1 MAGPTS
7 SLPLAG
13 LVVVTIEQAVAA
25 PLATRHLADL
35 GARVI
40 KIERPGRGDFAR
52 DYDTTVHGLSS
63 HFVWLN
69 RSKESVA
76 LDLKRPGCRSVVE
89 RLLDRADV
97 FVQNLAPGA
106 AERLGLGS
114 ETARAT
120 RPRLVTCD
128 VSGYGAEGPHA
139 HRKAYDLLVQAEAGL
154 LSVTGTPE
162 HRAKAGIPVADIAAG
177 TYAFSG
183 ILAALYERE
192 RTGTGRAVRVSL
204 FDSLAEWMGFPF
216 YHGAYGGQAPVRN
229 GAAHAA
235 IAPYGPVRTGDGKQV
250 VLAVQNDREWARFC
264 DVVLEDPALA
274 TDPRFATNSRR
285 VQHRAELQERIE
297 QRTGRLPAETVEDLL
312 DRASVAHARI
322 ADVTALGDHP
332 ALTARHRLREVA
344 SPAGPLRA
352 LEPPLT
358 GPHRPAAMGPV
369 PEVGEHSVAVLL
381 WAGLDESEVA
391 AALGP
396 ATPRSAP

>member
-1 MAGPTS
+1 MAGPRVT
-7 SLPLAG
+7 LPLTG

-76 LDLKRPGCRSVVE
+76 LDLKRPGSRSAVE

-114 ETARAT
+114 ETVRAT

-128 VSGYGAEGPHA
+128 VSGFGAEGPHA
-139 HRKAYDLLVQAEAGL
+139 DRKAYDLLVQAEAGL
-154 LSVTGTPE
+154 LSVTGTPQ
-162 HRAKAGIPVADIAAG
+162 HPAKAGIPVADIAAG

-216 YHGAYGGQAPVRN
+216 YYGAYGGQAPVRN

-235 IAPYGPVRTGDGKQV
+235 IAPYGPVRTGDGEQV

-264 DVVLEDPALA
+264 AVVLEDPALA

-285 VQHRAELQERIE
+285 VQHRTELQERID
-297 QRTGRLPAETVEDLL
+297 QRLGRLPAGTVEDLL

-332 ALTARHRLREVA
+332 VLTARHRLREVA

-358 GPHRPAAMGPV
+358 GPDRPAAMGPV
-369 PEVGEHSVAVLL
+369 PEVGEHSVAVLR
-381 WAGLDESEVA
+381 WAGLDEPEVA

-396 ATPRSAP
+396 AAPRPAP